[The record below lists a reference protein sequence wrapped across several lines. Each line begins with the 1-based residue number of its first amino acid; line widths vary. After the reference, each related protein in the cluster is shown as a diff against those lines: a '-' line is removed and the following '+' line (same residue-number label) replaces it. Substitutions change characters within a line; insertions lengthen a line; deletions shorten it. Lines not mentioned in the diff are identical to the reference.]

1 MKKVTVVFFILSLLA
16 SLLCVSS
23 VSVAEEPFSI
33 RTNVQFGDSIETVRT
48 KDDAVKDA
56 PVFNF
61 VDKEYPEYLSGKVE
75 LAGLKAT
82 LDYCFDDSGLKEINY
97 IIIKDIR
104 DATNVTPVQFLGA
117 YHSLKQSLIEKYGP
131 TLDKS
136 DVRCTVLVGNRM
148 KAMYQPTINGVDR
161 FLGLAFVLSASW
173 TGCSGGRSWRY
184 CWRLQHRQGR

>member
-61 VDKEYPEYLSGKVE
+61 VDTEVRL
-75 LAGLKAT
+75 
-82 LDYCFDDSGLKEINY
+82 
-97 IIIKDIR
+97 
-104 DATNVTPVQFLGA
+104 
-117 YHSLKQSLIEKYGP
+117 
-131 TLDKS
+131 
-136 DVRCTVLVGNRM
+136 DVRSL
-148 KAMYQPTINGVDR
+148 
-161 FLGLAFVLSASW
+161 L
-173 TGCSGGRSWRY
+173 
-184 CWRLQHRQGR
+184 